1 MADRVKPRRALTTAR
16 IVDEAMRM
24 ADTAGM
30 EAISLRQLAARL
42 GVTPMALY
50 HYVRDKD
57 ELLDLM
63 ADRLVSEVQAS
74 DELSGSTWQEALRR
88 IGERYLAV
96 ITAHPAAPFLL
107 SRPFESPAARQVS
120 KRILDILARAGF
132 GPQTA
137 VPLLQVSTGI
147 LLGPALHRAIY
158 AAAARGRPI
167 ENAGTSM
174 AGEPVDRSGSQ
185 VAAGGQSSWIT
196 GDEADRLTLELWLA
210 AVEGLAKRR
219 ARSESAKVKQPQ
231 IG

>member
-1 MADRVKPRRALTTAR
+1 MADRVKPGRALTTAR
-16 IVDEAMRM
+16 VVDEAMRM
-24 ADTAGM
+24 ADKAGI
-30 EAISLRQLAARL
+30 EAVSLRQLAPRL

-63 ADRLVSEVQAS
+63 ADRLVSEIQVS
-74 DELSGSTWQEALRR
+74 DEPSSSKWQDALRR

-107 SRPFESPAARQVS
+107 SRPFDSPSARQVS
-120 KRILDILARAGF
+120 ERILDILAQAGF

-158 AAAARGRPI
+158 AAAARGRSNG
-167 ENAGTSM
+167 NAGTSM
-174 AGEPVDRSGSQ
+174 AGDPIDRSGSSQ

-196 GDEADRLTLELWLA
+196 GGKADRLTLELWLA

-219 ARSESAKVKQPQ
+219 ARLNQRR
-231 IG
+231 

>member
-1 MADRVKPRRALTTAR
+1 MADRVKPGRALTTVR
-16 IVDEAMRM
+16 VVDEAMRM
-24 ADTAGM
+24 ADEAGI
-30 EAISLRQLAARL
+30 EAVSLRQLAPRL

-63 ADRLVSEVQAS
+63 ADRLVSEIQAP
-74 DELSGSTWQEALRR
+74 DELSSSKWEEDLRR

-107 SRPFESPAARQVS
+107 SRPFDSSAARQVRE
-120 KRILDILARAGF
+120 RILDILARAGF

-158 AAAARGRPI
+158 AAAARGRSMG
-167 ENAGTSM
+167 NAGTSI
-174 AGEPVDRSGSQ
+174 AGGPIDRSGSSQ
-185 VAAGGQSSWIT
+185 GAAGGQSSWIT
-196 GDEADRLTLELWLA
+196 GGEADRLTLELWLA
-210 AVEGLAKRR
+210 AVESLAKRG
-219 ARSESAKVKQPQ
+219 ARGDQRR
-231 IG
+231 